1 MQAFIFRKIFIL
13 LLLSLGFVG
22 TAYAQDFS
30 YVYIQGDKKTPI
42 YAKVEGVMIPR
53 YGKNYALIARLAP
66 GPMNIEILFKQN
78 AYPPVQFNILVPENG
93 KRAFVLTQKEGV
105 FALFDVVQNFYLPA
119 NNTIEEDHLPA
130 LLATSSSSIVQASVP
145 TVVLDTLTKRKH
157 RQKTKSSL
165 LTQQTNTD
173 TAQITTTDQPAF
185 IQNITFNNEH
195 NEVVKSDSASGQQM
209 TNTAQVIINSDCK
222 SLISQTAFVKLWNA
236 LNAKN
241 TEDERLGF
249 IIESLKQY
257 CISVAQAQQLVGVLS
272 SDVARFSA
280 LKTLYPKI
288 NDQINF
294 PQLGS
299 LLASEEWKA
308 YFKTMLE
315 AK

>member
-1 MQAFIFRKIFIL
+1 MFRKIFIL

-22 TAYAQDFS
+22 TAYAQNFS

-53 YGKNYALIARLAP
+53 YGKHYALIARLAP

-105 FALFDVVQNFYLPA
+105 FSLYDVEQNFSLPA
-119 NNTIEEDHLPA
+119 NNTIELDHLP
-130 LLATSSSSIVQASVP
+130 SSSIAVQIDVNNLHPADATGQSP
-145 TVVLDTLTKRKH
+145 KH
-157 RQKTKSSL
+157 KQKPK
-165 LTQQTNTD
+165 
-173 TAQITTTDQPAF
+173 TTTIQQELSNNTLQVAAPDTTQPAF
-185 IQNITFNNEH
+185 IKNITFNNDH
-195 NEVVKSDSASGQQM
+195 QNTAASDSSIILH
-209 TNTAQVIINSDCK
+209 TKHNAQFIINSDCK
-222 SLISQTAFVKLWNA
+222 SLISQTAFVKLNNA

-241 TEDERLGF
+241 TEDERLGLF
-249 IIESLKQY
+249 IESLKQN
-257 CISVAQAQQLVGVLS
+257 CITVAQAQLLIGVLT
-272 SDVARFSA
+272 SDAARFSA
-280 LKTLYPKI
+280 LKSVYPKI

-294 PQLGS
+294 PQLVS
-299 LLASEEWKA
+299 LLESEEWKA